1 MITQNEVKVNTYLP
15 DDNRCLIIQNLD
27 SGKGK
32 KPTPEQL
39 MKVFDL
45 NQDFVIYDGN
55 QEIRDYL
62 DIIVSGGDGTIS
74 NAVNLCDENSH
85 RLYYAPTGT
94 INDFGKIR
102 KQNSTPIIGK
112 ANDKRFCYVLAS
124 GTFTSIGYTAKRNV
138 KVHLGRI
145 AYYLE
150 ALKAFK
156 IQKIDAIINTE
167 KNRYSGSYTLIMC
180 LRSPRCF
187 GFKFNRL
194 YDPSKKELYLLLVE
208 APKNRLSLFLKFF
221 RCFFVG
227 FKKPYDKNGITFIPI
242 SFADIDFENEIS
254 FCLDG
259 DEEICASPL
268 HLSATAFNGTIK
280 TKRRVKY

>member
-1 MITQNEVKVNTYLP
+1 MITQNESKVNTYLSGA
-15 DDNRCLIIQNLD
+15 NRCLIIQNCD

-39 MKVFDL
+39 MKSFDL
-45 NQDFVIYDGN
+45 NQDFVVYDGN

-74 NAVNLCDENSH
+74 NAVNLCNQDSH

-94 INDFGKIR
+94 INDFGKIG
-102 KQNSTPIIGK
+102 KQSPTPIIGK

-124 GTFTSIGYTAKRNV
+124 GTFTSIGYTAKRKV
-138 KVHLGRI
+138 KVRLGRI
-145 AYYLE
+145 AYFLE

-156 IQKIDAIINTE
+156 IQNIDANIHTE
-167 KNRYSGSYTLIMC
+167 KNKYSGSYTLIMC

-187 GFKFNRL
+187 GFNFNKL
-194 YDPSKKELYLLLVE
+194 YNPNKKELYLLLIE

-221 RCFFVG
+221 RCFFIG
-227 FKKPYDKNGITFIPI
+227 FNKPYCKNGIIFSPI
-242 SFADIDFENEIS
+242 NYADIDFNNDIS

-259 DEEICASPL
+259 DEEVCTSPL
-268 HLSATAFNGTIK
+268 HLSTTVFNGTI
-280 TKRRVKY
+280 TIRRR